1 MSLKDNYT
9 VEPIKPS
16 ETYDWLLNKH
26 YMKRLTCISYAF
38 GLFENKI
45 LVGVCTYG
53 SALPM
58 GLRKGICGTKYQY
71 LVYELNRLC
80 INEDLDKN
88 ALSYFLCR
96 TFKLLPKPLVLVSYA
111 DTNQYHT
118 GYIYQATNWIYTGHS
133 HTQLDWKL
141 KGNEEIHSR
150 TLMDEFAFQSD
161 RVKKL
166 KEKYGDKLYQE
177 MRKPK
182 HRYIMFLGSKTQK
195 KNMLKNLKYN
205 IEPYPKGKNKRYDAS
220 YKPVTQGKLF

>member
-45 LVGVCTYG
+45 LKGVCTYG

-88 ALSYFLCR
+88 GQLE
-96 TFKLLPKPLVLVSYA
+96 
-111 DTNQYHT
+111 
-118 GYIYQATNWIYTGHS
+118 YIIEH
-133 HTQLDWKL
+133 
-141 KGNEEIHSR
+141 I
-150 TLMDEFAFQSD
+150 
-161 RVKKL
+161 KKY
-166 KEKYGDKLYQE
+166 E
-177 MRKPK
+177 
-182 HRYIMFLGSKTQK
+182 
-195 KNMLKNLKYN
+195 
-205 IEPYPKGKNKRYDAS
+205 
-220 YKPVTQGKLF
+220 